1 MIPVKTSGGR
11 GKKSIFSNV
20 KWINRAP
27 DVWPGT
33 ARLLPGPHP
42 PLQRCPARSCGPGEG
57 PRVDALQPGHLR
69 AHVHG
74 EALSPKGPKALAEKQ
89 GGDQL
94 VVSPSPEA
102 AIWGQGWDCERV
114 PRAGTHP
121 SAGNSSREARGPGMG
136 SHLDLSLGMGIPPTP
151 HPLKQKSNSR
161 RRGRFW
167 SVVPPESG
175 AGQARGPGPA
185 YRHI

>member
-1 MIPVKTSGGR
+1 M
-11 GKKSIFSNV
+11 
-20 KWINRAP
+20 
-27 DVWPGT
+27 
-33 ARLLPGPHP
+33 
-42 PLQRCPARSCGPGEG
+42 
-57 PRVDALQPGHLR
+57 DALQPGHLR

-151 HPLKQKSNSR
+151 TPLNKKVTVAEEA
-161 RRGRFW
+161 G
-167 SVVPPESG
+167 SG
-175 AGQARGPGPA
+175 AWFRPKAARVRPVALAQLIGTFNRIPVDVSSG
-185 YRHI
+185 